1 MTRYNM
7 QFLSSVLVLSVFGVT
22 CADAAPS
29 VRMLGANSARV
40 GTNATVV
47 KSDNNSNANTSTQR
61 LGTIRSKAVNSGA
74 PVAVNKVATPS
85 AAANPGS
92 DARLSLGKYIHA
104 TGLNTGGINPG
115 TSLAPAVQS
124 ADLAALSDQIGN
136 LKNTKQDTIT
146 TGEGLVLDDDNKLSL
161 DSTVLQAQMESALED
176 YYTMDDIDE
185 MLENVSAGDLSSALS
200 GKQDTIADLDNIRSG
215 AALGASAVQPSVLA
229 TTLAD
234 YLTNSAAADAYATKD
249 SVAGKQDKI
258 ADLDAIRSGAALGS
272 TALQQNDL
280 DSALS
285 GYYTKGEVDSKIS
298 SVVAGDISSALSGK
312 QDTIADLDAIRSGAE
327 LGASAVQPSVLA
339 TTLADYLTNSVA
351 ATTYQPIG
359 SYATTDALAGKQ
371 DTIADLDAIRSGAA
385 LGSTALQQDDLT
397 SALVNYMTNSAAADA
412 YATKDSVAGKQDTI
426 ADLDNIRSGAALG
439 ASAVQPS
446 VLATTLADYLT
457 NSAAA
462 TTYQPIGSYA
472 TTEDLGDYYTKS
484 EVDSKVANI
493 VAGDLSSAL
502 TGKQDTIAD
511 LDDIRSGAALG
522 STALQQDDLTS
533 ALVGYLT
540 NSAAA
545 TTYQPIGSYATT
557 DALAGKQDKIA
568 DLDAIR
574 SGAALGSTALQ
585 QDDLTSALVGYLT
598 NSVAATTYQP
608 IGSYATTDALAGKQD
623 KIADLDDIR
632 SGAEL
637 GASAVQPSVLATTL
651 ADYLTNSVAAT
662 TYQPIGSYATTSDL
676 GDYYTKSEVDSKVA
690 NIVAGDISSALTGKQ
705 DTIEDLDD
713 IRSGAQLGASAVQP
727 SVLATTL
734 ADYLTNSAA
743 ATTYQPIGS
752 YATTDALA
760 GKQDTIA
767 DLDDI
772 RSGAELGASAVQPSV
787 LATTLADYLTNS
799 AAATTYQPIGSYATA
814 SDLDDYALAS
824 SVYTKGEA
832 DAKYQLAGSYATISD
847 LEDYALASS
856 VPTKT
861 SELDNDSGFLTA
873 HQDISGLIENP
884 TLPTNAGNFMLKLN
898 RDDNGTYTY
907 SWESISS
914 SSGSS
919 GGGTGGGGTGGGGTG
934 GGNTGGD
941 DEEEDEEIPIPGW

>member
-397 SALVNYMTNSAAADA
+397 SALV
-412 YATKDSVAGKQDTI
+412 
-426 ADLDNIRSGAALG
+426 
-439 ASAVQPS
+439 
-446 VLATTLADYLT
+446 
-457 NSAAA
+457 
-462 TTYQPIGSYA
+462 
-472 TTEDLGDYYTKS
+472 
-484 EVDSKVANI
+484 
-493 VAGDLSSAL
+493 
-502 TGKQDTIAD
+502 
-511 LDDIRSGAALG
+511 
-522 STALQQDDLTS
+522 
-533 ALVGYLT
+533 
-540 NSAAA
+540 
-545 TTYQPIGSYATT
+545 
-557 DALAGKQDKIA
+557 
-568 DLDAIR
+568 
-574 SGAALGSTALQ
+574 
-585 QDDLTSALVGYLT
+585 GYLT